1 MSRTALGRNLY
12 KLFPSMDLLLFAELK
27 SRNIRR
33 LAVAYVTAGLLLNS
47 LSRFSDQPPNCLWDL
62 GRTKTS
68 AKLIKRINRGRESF
82 FLQIGMRSLDGLDSI

>member
-47 LSRFSDQPPNCLWDL
+47 LSRFSDPASQLPMGFRSYKNIGETDKENQPGP
-62 GRTKTS
+62 
-68 AKLIKRINRGRESF
+68 RIILPANRDEVA
-82 FLQIGMRSLDGLDSI
+82 